1 MHRILASNLEVTTVM
16 AARIAHRLS
25 PIFVLLSL
33 LFALSPSATHA
44 QTRDWAVS
52 YDGGFGDFPACCP
65 AYFYNTIGGSAKDS
79 LAADAAGNVYIAGT
93 SWNGVNADFV
103 TAKYSPAG
111 ALLWAV
117 RYDGGTDDRAGA
129 LAVDGAGNVY
139 VTGAFWADSWYGVQP
154 QTRTV
159 KYGPGGNLLW
169 AVTYVT
175 GIASYSLAVT
185 TDAGGNA
192 YVAIHGYSQDDFLF
206 AELVKYGPG
215 GNELWNNYPPHFH
228 SDHYEDKQP
237 VDVDVDAAGNVYLTG
252 WVERQSGPE
261 LDYFV
266 ARFSGSGS
274 LLWGE
279 RYDSG
284 SGDIALDAAVDAS
297 GNVYVTGNSGTVK
310 YSAAGVFQ
318 WAAPFAGT
326 ATAVI
331 AAGGAVYATGGMTV
345 RYDAATGAPSWSAVY
360 DGGADD
366 LRLVGGTLYVTG
378 TSRRVAGADVLTLG
392 YAPETGAVVWS
403 DSYDGGG
410 NDRAYAIASNGSGSF
425 WVGGVSGNGTDDDL
439 LVLRYST
446 PAGVALKD
454 LVLSPATFPGG
465 CGSSTGKVILAGPA
479 PAGGAVVALASTNPV
494 AVLPPSVTVPAGAT
508 SATFPITAPAVS
520 AVQTGTVTASYG
532 GVQSSETLKVRPI
545 GVSSLTL
552 SPNPVVGGQ
561 GVAGSLVLECPAAP
575 GAVVVN
581 LSSSNPAVV
590 WPGAASV
597 TVPAGAVTARFTVLT
612 ADVAVE
618 SYADI
623 RATAGGVTK
632 RVRLVVQP

>member
-1 MHRILASNLEVTTVM
+1 M
-16 AARIAHRLS
+16 AARIAHGLYS
-25 PIFVLLSL
+25 IFVLLSL
-33 LFALSPSATHA
+33 LLVLSPSATHA
-44 QTRDWAVS
+44 QTRDWAVR
-52 YDGGFGDFPACCP
+52 YDGGFGDVPACCS
-65 AYFYNTIGGSAKDS
+65 AYFYNSGGGSAKDS
-79 LAADAAGNVYIAGT
+79 LAADAAGNVYIAGS
-93 SWNGVNADFV
+93 SWNGVNSDFV

-139 VTGAFWADSWYGVQP
+139 VTGASWAEWWYGEQP

-169 AVTYVT
+169 AVTHVT
-175 GIASYSLAVT
+175 GIASYSLAMT

-192 YVAIHGYSQDDFLF
+192 YVAIHGYSEDDFLF
-206 AELVKYGPG
+206 AEVVKYGPE

-228 SDHYEDKQP
+228 ADYYEDKQP

-266 ARFSGSGS
+266 ARFSGSGR

-279 RYDSG
+279 RYDTE
-284 SGDIALDAAVDAS
+284 SGDAALDAAVDAS
-297 GNVYVTGNSGTVK
+297 GNVYVTGTSGTVS

-331 AAGGAVYATGGMTV
+331 AVGGAVYATGASGTNFLTA
-345 RYDAATGAPSWSAVY
+345 RYDAATGASSWSAVY
-360 DGGADD
+360 DGGGTDAAYD
-366 LRLVGGTLYVTG
+366 LRLVGSALYVTG
-378 TSRRVAGADVLTLG
+378 ISRRVAGADILTLG

-425 WVGGVSGNGTDDDL
+425 WVGGVSGNGTNDDL

-552 SPNPVVGGQ
+552 SLNPVVGGQ

-581 LSSSNPAVV
+581 LSSSNPAVA

-597 TVPAGAVTARFTVLT
+597 TVPAGTVTARFTVLT

>member
-1 MHRILASNLEVTTVM
+1 M
-16 AARIAHRLS
+16 AARIAHGLRS
-25 PIFVLLSL
+25 VFVFLSL
-33 LFALSPSATHA
+33 FLALSSSATHA

-52 YDGGFGDFPACCP
+52 YDGGFGDHPACCP
-65 AYFYNTIGGSAKDS
+65 ANFYNSQGGSPNHS

-93 SWNGVNADFV
+93 SWNGVNDDFV

-117 RYDGGTDDRAGA
+117 PYDGGTDDRAGA

-139 VTGAFWADSWYGVQP
+139 VTGASWADSDYGEQP
-154 QTRTV
+154 QTRIV

-169 AVTYVT
+169 AVIYET
-175 GIASYSLAVT
+175 GLASYGLAVT

-192 YVAIHGYSQDDFLF
+192 YLAITGYSEDDFLF
-206 AELVKYGPG
+206 AEVVKYGPG
-215 GNELWNNYPPHFH
+215 GNQLWRNFPPHFH
-228 SDHYEDKQP
+228 VDEYEDKQP
-237 VDVDVDAAGNVYLTG
+237 VDVDVDAAGKVYLAG
-252 WVERQSGPE
+252 WVERQGGPE

-274 LLWGE
+274 RLWGE

-284 SGDIALDAAVDAS
+284 SGDVAHDAAVDAS
-297 GNVYVTGNSGTVK
+297 GNVYVTGTSGTVR

-318 WAAPFAGT
+318 WAAPFAGN
-326 ATAVI
+326 ANAVI
-331 AAGGAVYATGGMTV
+331 AAGGAVYATGTTGTDFLTA
-345 RYDAATGAPSWSAVY
+345 RYDAATGAPSWSAVH
-360 DGGADD
+360 DGGGTDRAYD
-366 LRLVGGTLYVTG
+366 LRLVGSALYVTG
-378 TSRRVAGADVLTLG
+378 ISQRAAGADVLTLG
-392 YAPETGAVVWS
+392 YAPEAGTMVWS
-403 DSYDGGG
+403 DSYNGGS
-410 NDRAYAIASNGSGSF
+410 NDSAYAMASNGSGSF
-425 WVGGVSGNGTDDDL
+425 WVGGFSGNGTDDDL

-446 PAGVALKD
+446 PAGAALKD
-454 LVLSPATFPGG
+454 LVLSPATFAGG
-465 CGSSTGKVILAGPA
+465 CGSSTGKVILTSPA

-494 AVLPPSVTVPAGAT
+494 AVLPSSVTVPAGAT

-552 SPNPVVGGQ
+552 SPNPVVGGRS
-561 GVAGSLVLECPAAP
+561 VTGSLVLECPAAP

-581 LSSSNPAVV
+581 LSSSNPAVA

-597 TVPAGAVTARFTVLT
+597 TVPAGAVTSRFTVLT
-612 ADVAVE
+612 ADVTVE
-618 SYADI
+618 SYAEI
-623 RATAGGVTK
+623 RATTGGVTK
-632 RVRLVVQP
+632 RVWLVVQP

>member
-1 MHRILASNLEVTTVM
+1 M
-16 AARIAHRLS
+16 AARIAHGLYS
-25 PIFVLLSL
+25 IFVFSL
-33 LFALSPSATHA
+33 LLALSPSATQA
-44 QTRDWAVS
+44 QARDWAVS

-65 AYFYNTIGGSAKDS
+65 ANFYNSFGSSAKDS

-139 VTGAFWADSWYGVQP
+139 VTGAFWADSWYGEQP

-175 GIASYSLAVT
+175 GIASYSVAVT

-192 YVAIHGYSQDDFLF
+192 YVAIHGYSEDDFLF

-215 GNELWNNYPPHFH
+215 GNRLWNNYPPHFH
-228 SDHYEDKQP
+228 PDQYEDKQP

-274 LLWGE
+274 RLWGE
-279 RYDSG
+279 RYGNG
-284 SGDIALDAAVDAS
+284 SGGVALDAAVDAS
-297 GNVYVTGNSGTVK
+297 GNVYVTGSSGTVR

-318 WAAPFAGT
+318 WVAPFAGG
-326 ATAVI
+326 ANAVI
-331 AAGGAVYATGGMTV
+331 ASGGAVYVTGATGANFLTA

-360 DGGADD
+360 DGGGTDVAYD
-366 LRLVGGTLYVTG
+366 LRLVGSALYVTG
-378 TSRRVAGADVLTLG
+378 ISRRVAGADVLTLG

-410 NDRAYAIASNGSGSF
+410 NDRAYAMASNGSGSF

-465 CGSSTGKVILAGPA
+465 CGSSTGKVILTGPA
-479 PAGGAVVALASTNPV
+479 PAGGAVVTLASTNPV
-494 AVLPPSVTVPAGAT
+494 AVLPSSVTVPAGAT

-581 LSSSNPAVV
+581 LSSSNPAVA

-597 TVPAGAVTARFTVLT
+597 TIQAGAVTARFTVLT